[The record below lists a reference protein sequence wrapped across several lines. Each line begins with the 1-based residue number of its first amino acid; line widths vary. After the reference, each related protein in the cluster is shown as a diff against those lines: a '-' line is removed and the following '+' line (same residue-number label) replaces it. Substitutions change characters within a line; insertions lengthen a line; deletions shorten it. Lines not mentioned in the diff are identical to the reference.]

1 MWALLIL
8 VVLAVPAL
16 GIAGF
21 FIALAA
27 RDRLLRTEGR
37 LTAIEG
43 RLAALS
49 ATIDQQV
56 RATPSAAPSEPQP
69 DVARG
74 PVLAPAPQP
83 SAQPAVA
90 SEAAPEP
97 EPAAARAHEATD
109 DAVAPSAVGAQADA
123 PEPPHE
129 RAGQKTSDRG
139 LADLERL
146 FGGTWAVWIGG
157 LALALSGIFLVRL
170 SIEQGLLGP
179 GVRVG
184 LGALLA
190 IALVAAGEWTRR
202 NERRAGVGGIAAAD
216 IPSILTAAGTVVA
229 YATVY
234 AAYGLYQFLDPGPA
248 FILLGVVALATLAA
262 ALLHGPALAGLGIV
276 GAAVTPLLVSTE
288 APNYWAL
295 YMYLAVVSAAA
306 FSLAR
311 IRMWRWLTL
320 TALVAG
326 LLWTLPALESTQ
338 ALPPHLFHACTGFV
352 LVALLIVAGLFF
364 GPPSEPDQIDQISS
378 AALVCYLFAAF
389 LLVVTNNH
397 DAPALIVF
405 SILVFATVAIAWRS
419 PAATG
424 ALACAALM
432 AVLVLGQWAVEFY
445 RDPLVVQE
453 PSARL
458 GVHLALG
465 AAYAALFGCA
475 GFLAQGRSARPIIP
489 VLWCA
494 TGVLT
499 PIAVLIAL
507 YYSLYGFER
516 SSPFAGLALLL
527 AAFDAI
533 AAESLINKPP
543 RPGVATAAALFATG
557 GVASLALA
565 LTLALEK
572 GWLTAGL
579 SLMVPGIVWVFNRR
593 PLPLLRLVAATM
605 VGIVIARTAWN
616 PRIMNGDLGSVP
628 ILNWLLYGYG
638 VPAASFFIAG
648 HLLRQRADD
657 LAARTTEAGAIFFT
671 VLLVVFEI
679 RHLLYGA
686 DLFHPRSGLA
696 EVALDVCI
704 GLALTIGL
712 ERMRQQTRSVVHE
725 WGAWVVGGLSF
736 AGILLGLGHF
746 QNPMLTGESVGGAFF
761 NLILLGYGLPA
772 ILLAVLA
779 LGVAQKLADGWRWL
793 VAITAVA
800 LALAYLSL
808 EVRTFYHGPVLTQGA
823 VTPSEQYTYSVV
835 WLAFG
840 LALLAPGILLSSQK
854 LRLASAGVM
863 LATVA
868 KAFLYD
874 LSNLEGAY
882 RAFSLLGLGLVLM
895 AVGWLYQ
902 RLLSRPRP
910 PAPPSA
916 AGAQPG

>member
-8 VVLAVPAL
+8 IVLAVPAL

-21 FIALAA
+21 FIGLGA
-27 RDRLLRTEGR
+27 RDRLARMEWR
-37 LTAIEG
+37 LGAIEG

-56 RATPSAAPSEPQP
+56 RATPSAAPPAPQP
-69 DVARG
+69 DVASG
-74 PVLAPAPQP
+74 PVLSPAPPP
-83 SAQPAVA
+83 SAGPAVA
-90 SEAAPEP
+90 SEAAPET
-97 EPAAARAHEATD
+97 ELAAARAREATD
-109 DAVAPSAVGAQADA
+109 EVARSTVGAPADA
-123 PEPPHE
+123 PEPPPVT
-129 RAGQKTSDRG
+129 AGQKTSDRG

-190 IALVAAGEWTRR
+190 IALVVAGEWTRR
-202 NERRAGVGGIAAAD
+202 NERGSGVGGIAAAD

-234 AAYGLYQFLDPGPA
+234 AAYGLYEFLDPGPA

-276 GAAVTPLLVSTE
+276 GAAVTPLLVTTA

-320 TALVAG
+320 SALAAG
-326 LLWTLPALESTQ
+326 LLWTLPGIEGAEAL
-338 ALPPHLFHACTGFV
+338 APHLFHACTGFV

-364 GPPSEPDQIDQISS
+364 GPPAEPDQIDQISS
-378 AALVCYLFAAF
+378 AALACYLFAAF
-389 LLVVTNNH
+389 LLVITNNH
-397 DAPALIVF
+397 DAPALMAF

-424 ALACAALM
+424 ALASAALM
-432 AVLVLGQWAVEFY
+432 AVLVIGQWAVEFY

-458 GVHLALG
+458 GVHLTLG
-465 AAYAALFGCA
+465 AAYAVLFGCT

-516 SSPFAGLALLL
+516 SIPFAGLALLL
-527 AAFDAI
+527 AALGAI
-533 AAESLINKPP
+533 AAESLIDKPP
-543 RPGVATAAALFATG
+543 RPGVATASALFATG
-557 GVASLALA
+557 GIASLALA

-572 GWLTAGL
+572 GWLTVGL
-579 SLMVPGIVWVFNRR
+579 SLMVPGIAWVFTRR

-605 VGIVIARTAWN
+605 VGIIVARTAWN
-616 PRIMNGDLGSVP
+616 PRIVDDDLGGVP

-638 VPAASFFIAG
+638 VPAASFFVAG
-648 HLLRQRADD
+648 QLLRQRADD
-657 LAARTTEAGAIFFT
+657 LATRATEAGAILFT
-671 VLLVVFEI
+671 VLLLVFEI

-696 EVALDVCI
+696 ELALDVCI

-712 ERMRQQTRSVVHE
+712 ERMRQRTRSVVHE
-725 WGAWVVGGLSF
+725 WGAWAVGGLSF
-736 AGILLGLGHF
+736 AGVVLGLGLF
-746 QNPMLTGESVGGAFF
+746 ENPMLTGESVGGAFF
-761 NLILLGYGLPA
+761 NLILIGYGLPA
-772 ILLAVLA
+772 ILLAALA

-793 VAITAVA
+793 VAITTVA

-808 EVRTFYHGPVLTQGA
+808 EVRTFYHGPILTQGA
-823 VTPSEQYTYSVV
+823 VMPSEQYTYSVV

-868 KAFLYD
+868 KVFLYD
-874 LSNLEGAY
+874 LANLEGAY
-882 RAFSLLGLGLVLM
+882 RAFSFLGLGLVLM

-902 RLLSRPRP
+902 RLWSRPRP
-910 PAPPSA
+910 PAPPA
-916 AGAQPG
+916 AASTQPG